1 MIKQY
6 RVKINDRNFIVK
18 AENQRQAILKVK
30 AVIRDNIGI
39 PSWFLQKSLTKDQ
52 LNAIKFETLQK
63 VSETDKAVKVRWNT
77 DYGSIQL
84 WVPKSIL
91 ISEEQAKTE
100 ARQEADRLLKKF
112 SEGSER
118 YEKMINFAKQHG
130 LPVRNKMRKE
140 TVLSMI
146 EKAGLKYDYY
156 K

>member
-6 RVKINDRNFIVK
+6 IVKINDRNFIVK

-39 PSWFLQKSLTKDQ
+39 PSWFIQKSLTRDQ

-63 VSETDKAVKVRWNT
+63 VSETDKAVKVKWNT

-91 ISEEQAKTE
+91 ISEEQAKAE
-100 ARQEADRLLKKF
+100 ARQEADRLLKK
-112 SEGSER
+112 
-118 YEKMINFAKQHG
+118 I
-130 LPVRNKMRKE
+130 
-140 TVLSMI
+140 
-146 EKAGLKYDYY
+146 
-156 K
+156 